1 MFVYSGRRGIHCW
14 VSDYQARWL
23 NELKRKQLIK
33 FLVKRRDMVTPFAQ
47 VFHEVIHPVFEEI
60 IVQEQHCFDDMALRE
75 RAIKL
80 LRSAKPPSTM
90 PNVASGAE
98 WWASISPKLHENELL
113 KIEFDFL
120 FPKIDVKVSE
130 DPGHLL
136 KLPFSIHPKT

>member
-1 MFVYSGRRGIHCW
+1 
-14 VSDYQARWL
+14 
-23 NELKRKQLIK
+23 
-33 FLVKRRDMVTPFAQ
+33 MVTPFAQ
-47 VFHEVIHPVFEEI
+47 VYHEVIHPVFEEI
-60 IVQEQHCFDDMALRE
+60 IVNEQHCFDDIALRE

-80 LRSAKPPSTM
+80 LRSTRPPSTM
-90 PNVASGAE
+90 PDVASGAE
-98 WWASISPKLHENELL
+98 WWAKILPKLDSRELL